1 MTFINERDSLLT
13 TSQNAKWSK
22 NLVDK
27 FGFQMTASDAKVVMI
42 L

>member
-22 NLVDK
+22 NFVDK
-27 FGFQMTASDAKVVMI
+27 FGFAMIEIDANVVMM